1 MNRIYQLIWRILC
14 QTWIAF
20 YKFILSCERT
30 DRVSVVMILSSV
42 LFSNETVAETQ
53 HITLPGDGIDY
64 NLKDVAQLDGIEGTN
79 SNLNGTDGKAAYIFE
94 TDINSTAEDNVISVN
109 EGIAIRGGNGGK
121 GKFDEKSTNVGAGGY
136 GGEAINGDRLKI
148 NNSGEI
154 KGGDGGSSGVS
165 EDYGYGRLGR
175 NGAIAIHGNHLE
187 INNSKMC
194 TISGGNGGAFSG
206 HGGAAILGDYLAI
219 HNKGFILGGASNP
232 GGYGVGYTHGGNG
245 GSAIKGNHLKIYND
259 GFISGNHGND
269 GGYVLDNNT
278 STRISGKGGDGG
290 IGIWGNNLTIINN
303 TQGRI
308 YGGKGGQGGFAS
320 PEQAGNGG
328 DAINGNNLTIIN
340 SGMIIKGHKNDT
352 SNNNLSKDGDAIH
365 FSSGKNSLTIK
376 VGSDIQGDIVLA
388 ASSDNMLHITSEA
401 ETTIE
406 GNLIV
411 NNNGRVILSGKQVS
425 FKENAEFT
433 NETSLTFDN
442 GARLHANKI
451 IFDKT
456 KINTNV
462 TDWDQQDII
471 LAKADNGI
479 IGNYKHISNNLLT
492 TGAKDYAGAIL
503 TDKKKTLAYGLKW
516 NDIGGDSHGTFDLKQ
531 GSILNL
537 RVKLTNNDSDNNNN
551 WDGKS
556 LTKDGLG
563 TLQLSIKNDYTGET
577 NINNGMLKLGID
589 DAIVNTSKLNIA
601 KGEGPNQS
609 AILNLSGKDQK
620 IKKINNEGI
629 ILINDLNA
637 TSKVEKV
644 TVTGNMDNR
653 GMLILNNCQ
662 NCEGQTYVQNGDWM
676 GYGGTVQFGAILGDD
691 NSTTDKLEITGTAK
705 GITKVR
711 VINGGGLG
719 AKTEQGIEL
728 ITTTGGSDQDA
739 FVQDGRIV
747 AGNYEYYLK
756 QGTAQGNNIKNWY
769 LTSEVKADNNIH
781 ISRPEA
787 GSYAINLA
795 TANTVFN
802 MRLQDRQGSDWFVD
816 PITGESKYNDVWTRI
831 VRGHNQHTMSDKQLK
846 TTADYTVFQI
856 GGDILTDSFTD
867 LDQWY
872 FGLTSG
878 YTKQNSNTRNNLS
891 GYSSYGKVEGYS
903 VGIYST
909 WYQDTQQRIGAYV
922 DSWIMYNWFHNTVQ
936 GEQLAQEKYHSQGI
950 TASLETGYEYN
961 AASYLAAEGIQSDVY
976 IRPQFQI
983 KWLDVKANDHI
994 EHNGTHVYGK
1004 GNGNIQTNLGMRFS
1018 VERYNIRSDS
1028 TNRIEPFAEV
1038 NWLHNTKQYGVNM
1051 TDATNNIQGT
1061 NNMAEIKLG
1070 FEGYIK
1076 ANLHLW
1082 SNVSQLIGSYSQRET
1097 LCMAGIKYMF

>member
-187 INNSKMC
+187 INNSK
-194 TISGGNGGAFSG
+194 TGNIWGGDGGAFSG

-259 GFISGNHGND
+259 GFIFGSDGGN
-269 GGYVLDNNT
+269 GGYVLDNNR
-278 STRISGKGGDGG
+278 STPISGKGGDGG

-303 TQGRI
+303 SQCGI
-308 YGGKGGQGGFAS
+308 YGGRGGQSGLDVTG
-320 PEQAGNGG
+320 QAGNGG

-365 FSSGKNSLTIK
+365 FSSGKNSLTIQA
-376 VGSDIQGDIVLA
+376 GSNIRGDIVLA

-471 LAKADNGI
+471 LAKTNNGI

-563 TLQLSIKNDYTGET
+563 TLQLSTKNDYTGET

-728 ITTTGGSDQDA
+728 ITTTGGSDQGA

-747 AGNYEYYLK
+747 AGNYEYYLQ
-756 QGTAQGNNIKNWY
+756 QGTAQGNNMKNWY
-769 LTSEVKADNNIH
+769 LTSKVKADNNIH

-909 WYQDTQQRIGAYV
+909 WYQDTQQRVGAYV

-1076 ANLHLW
+1076 ASLHLW
-1082 SNVSQLIGSYSQRET
+1082 SNVSQQIGSYSQRET